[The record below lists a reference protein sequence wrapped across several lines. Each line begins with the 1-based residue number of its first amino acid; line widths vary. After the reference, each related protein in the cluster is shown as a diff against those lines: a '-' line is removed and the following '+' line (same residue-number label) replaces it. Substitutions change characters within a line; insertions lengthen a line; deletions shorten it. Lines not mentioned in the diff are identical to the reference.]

1 MWISQRL
8 INRFLVWK
16 LYKMLYF
23 FVDLWYNKHMKKTDN
38 FQTSN
43 AEMVTISR
51 AEYEKFL
58 GQEQQLL
65 SQNKRLSHLENQ
77 VELLM
82 EALRLANH
90 KRFGASSEKSEE
102 TLMEQLSF
110 LFNEAEVF
118 AAAAEKEEVTEVAAH
133 KRRKKNND
141 YTMDTLPE
149 NLPVERIEH
158 RLEGEELVC
167 PQCGETMTDIGTEVV
182 NKLKIIPAQT
192 IVEQHIYYTYACR
205 NCEETDIET
214 PVVKAPRE
222 KSIIPGSFAT
232 AEAIAHIMTQK
243 FVMGSPLYR
252 QEQELNR
259 QGISLS
265 RQTMSNWILKAS
277 EIYLT
282 PMYEQLHKELLT
294 RDVLHAD
301 ETTLQVL
308 HEPGKKPQTE
318 SYMWLYRTSGD
329 TDKPIVM
336 YEYQPGR
343 GAKHPKAF
351 LTGYKGYIHTDGY
364 AGYHDLGE
372 DITIVGCMAHARRKF
387 DEAMKSLPKGK
398 AKSSSAYQG
407 LAYCDLLFAIEKGLA
422 EKNATTEERYKERL
436 EQAKPVLDAMFAWA
450 NSRNIAPKSAQGKAL
465 HYLKEQWP
473 YLTNYLKDGRLELS
487 NNRAERSIKPFV
499 IDRKNFL
506 FANTP
511 KGATGS
517 AVMFSLIQT
526 AIENSLDPYK
536 YLTWLMKTAKD
547 ADLSQEET
555 IQSLMPW
562 NAPAECKN
570 RSKE

>member
-1 MWISQRL
+1 M
-8 INRFLVWK
+8 
-16 LYKMLYF
+16 
-23 FVDLWYNKHMKKTDN
+23 NKKND

-51 AEYEKFL
+51 AEYERFQ

-65 SQNKRLSHLENQ
+65 ALNERLAQMEQ
-77 VELLM
+77 RIEGLM

-118 AAAAEKEEVTEVAAH
+118 AAASEKEEVTAVAAH

-141 YTMDTLPE
+141 YTMDSIPE

-158 RLEGEELVC
+158 RLEGDELVC
-167 PQCGETMTDIGTEVV
+167 PACGDTMTEIGTEVV

-192 IVEQHIYYTYACR
+192 IVEQHVYYTYAC
-205 NCEETDIET
+205 NSCAETADDGCET
-214 PVVKAPRE
+214 PVVRAPHE
-222 KSIIPGSFAT
+222 KCIIPGSFAT

-259 QGISLS
+259 QGIPLS

-282 PMYEQLHKELLT
+282 PVYEQLHRELLT

-308 HEPGKKPQTE
+308 HEPGKKPQTD

-329 TDKPIVM
+329 TDKPVVL

-351 LTGYKGYIHTDGY
+351 LEGYEGYLHTDGY
-364 AGYHDLGE
+364 AVYHGLPEG
-372 DITIVGCMAHARRKF
+372 ITVVGCHAHLRRKF
-387 DEAMKSLPKGK
+387 DEALKSLPKGK
-398 AKSSSAYQG
+398 TKGSSAYQG
-407 LAYCDLLFAIEKGLA
+407 LVFCDLLFAIEKGLD
-422 EKNATTEERYKERL
+422 EKNATTEERYQERL

-450 NSRNIAPKSAQGKAL
+450 NSRTAAPKSALGKAFT
-465 HYLKEQWP
+465 YLKEQWP

-499 IDRKNFL
+499 ISRKNFL

-517 AVMFSLIQT
+517 AIMFSLIQT
-526 AIENSLDPYK
+526 AIENGLDPYK

-547 ADLSQEET
+547 TDLSQEDT
-555 IQSLMPW
+555 IQTLLPW